1 MGQPPYEDP
10 PDEGAGGP
18 VGEPRVGVDSWV
30 ASHEGRRERSTG
42 ISGRIKAWWQ
52 RTPPAGRLLVFVI
65 PAIIFPLVSN
75 SGNIYRYGILT
86 LIYALLAYGLTI
98 VVGFA
103 GLLDLG
109 YIAFFGFGAY
119 AYGYLASQHTGHHWH
134 AELALPVVVVASAG
148 LGIILGSPSLRLLG
162 DYLAIVTLF
171 FGQAFVIFVNNA
183 NRIDFPF
190 FGQVDLTGGAQGL
203 EGVDPLNFFGYKV
216 STNKGYFYVAVIML
230 VLIVAMLHLVNH
242 SRTGRAWRALREDP
256 LAAEVLSIPVN
267 RLKILAFAFG
277 AAVAG
282 LIGCLY
288 SSIQTLDAPGDYSVG
303 LLITIYAIVILGG
316 AGSLSGVI
324 IAALIVN
331 GVPELLRN
339 PSNGRYVFYVGLLLV
354 LWYFLKTWQRLLI
367 VLGGTLVFGW
377 VLYGIS
383 SVVWDRGTSGQPVV
397 DPETGSN
404 WLSTA
409 ISHWMLT
416 PTDRT
421 QIANW
426 AFFGLVI
433 LIMIATLVRGWWQVL
448 VLIPTVWIAA
458 FAWENLLFTPDQING
473 PTRLLLLGTVLVVL
487 MNARPQGLFGTRQVE
502 IV

>member
-1 MGQPPYEDP
+1 MSEPQDPRDAGAP
-10 PDEGAGGP
+10 PDR
-18 VGEPRVGVDSWV
+18 PRVGVDEWV
-30 ASHEGRRERSTG
+30 ASHEARREQH
-42 ISGRIKAWWQ
+42 GRIRRTVEDWWH
-52 RTPPAGRLLVFVI
+52 RTPPAAHLLVFLI
-65 PAIIFPLVSN
+65 PAIVFPLITN
-75 SGNIYRYGILT
+75 TGNIYRYGVIT

-119 AYGYLASQHTGHHWH
+119 AYGFLASQHTGRHWQ
-134 AELALPVVVVASAG
+134 ALVALPVVIIATAV
-148 LGIILGSPSLRLLG
+148 LGVILGSPSLRLIG

-171 FGQAFVIFVNNA
+171 FGQAFVLFANNA
-183 NRIDFPF
+183 NRINFPF
-190 FGQVDLTGGAQGL
+190 FGEIDLTGGAQGL
-203 EGVDPLNFFGYKV
+203 EGVDPLNFFGYKI
-216 STNKGYFYVAVIML
+216 STMKGYFYVAVVMM
-230 VLIVAMLHLVNH
+230 VLIVTLLHLVNK

-288 SSIQTLDAPGDYSVG
+288 SSVQTLDAPGDYDTG

-316 AGSLSGVI
+316 AGSISGVI

-339 PSNGRYVFYVGLLLV
+339 PDNGRYVFYLGLILALR
-354 LWYFLKTWQRLLI
+354 YFLKSWRRLAI
-367 VLGGTLVFGW
+367 VLGGAIAFGFLV
-377 VLYGIS
+377 YGIS
-383 SVVWDRGTSGQPVV
+383 SLVWDRGTSGAPVV
-397 DPETGSN
+397 GPNGGN
-404 WLSTA
+404 WLGTA
-409 ISHWMLT
+409 ISHWMLL
-416 PTDRT
+416 PTNAT

-426 AFFGLVI
+426 AYFSLVI
-433 LIMIATLVRGWWQVL
+433 LIMIATLVKGRWQTL
-448 VLIPTVWIAA
+448 VLMPTVWVAA

-487 MNARPQGLFGTRQVE
+487 MNARPQGLFGTARVE

>member
-1 MGQPPYEDP
+1 MSQPDDPRDEGMP
-10 PDEGAGGP
+10 PDR
-18 VGEPRVGVDSWV
+18 PRVGVDEWV
-30 ASHEGRRERSTG
+30 ASHEGRREHHGG
-42 ISGRIKAWWQ
+42 IRGTVEDWWH
-52 RTPPAGRLLVFVI
+52 RTPPAAHLLVFLI

-75 SGNIYRYGILT
+75 TGNIYRYGVIT

-119 AYGYLASQHTGHHWH
+119 AYGFLASQHTGRHWQ
-134 AELALPVVVVASAG
+134 ALIALPVVVIAAAV
-148 LGIILGSPSLRLLG
+148 LGIVLGSPSLRLIG

-171 FGQAFVIFVNNA
+171 FGQAFVLFANNA
-183 NRIDFPF
+183 NRISFPF
-190 FGQVDLTGGAQGL
+190 FGEVDLTGGAQGL
-203 EGVDPLNFFGYKV
+203 EGVDPLNFFGYKI
-216 STNKGYFYVAVIML
+216 STMKGYFYVAVVMM
-230 VLIVAMLHLVNH
+230 VLIVAMLHLVNK

-277 AAVAG
+277 AAIAG

-288 SSIQTLDAPGDYSVG
+288 SSVQTLDAPGDYDTG

-316 AGSLSGVI
+316 AGSISGVI

-339 PSNGRYVFYVGLLLV
+339 PDNGRWVFYLGLILV
-354 LWYFLKTWQRLLI
+354 LGYFLKSWKRLAI
-367 VLGGTLVFGW
+367 VLGGAIAFGF
-377 VLYGIS
+377 VVYGIS
-383 SVVWDRGTSGQPVV
+383 SLIWDRGTSGAPVV
-397 DPETGSN
+397 GPNGAN
-404 WLSTA
+404 WLGTA
-409 ISHWMLT
+409 ISHWMLL
-416 PTDRT
+416 PVNAI

-426 AFFGLVI
+426 AYFSLVI
-433 LIMIATLVRGWWQVL
+433 LIMISTLAKGWWQTI
-448 VLIPTVWIAA
+448 VLIPTVWVAA

-487 MNARPQGLFGTRQVE
+487 MNARPQGLFGTARVE

>member
-1 MGQPPYEDP
+1 MSESGDPSQEQP
-10 PDEGAGGP
+10 AGP
-18 VGEPRVGVDSWV
+18 AAPRVGVDSWV
-30 ASHEGRRERSTG
+30 ATHEGRREQSGGITG
-42 ISGRIKAWWQ
+42 YIKSWWR
-52 RTPPAGRLLVFVI
+52 RTPSWGRLLVFVI
-65 PAIIFPLVSN
+65 PAAIFPLITN
-75 SGNIYRYGILT
+75 DGNIYRYGILT

-119 AYGYLASQHTGHHWH
+119 AYGFLASQHTGHHWQ
-134 AELALPVVVVASAG
+134 AWVALPVVIIASAL
-148 LGIILGSPSLRLLG
+148 LGIVLGSPSLRLIG

-203 EGVDPLNFFGYKV
+203 EGVDPLNFFGYKI
-216 STNKGYFYVAVIML
+216 STNKGYFYVALIML
-230 VLIVAMLHLVNH
+230 IVIVAMLHVVNH
-242 SRTGRAWRALREDP
+242 SRTGRAWRALKEDP

-339 PSNGRYVFYVGLLLV
+339 PSNGRYVFYLGLILV

-377 VLYGIS
+377 IVYGIS
-383 SVVWDRGTSGQPVV
+383 SLVWDRGTSGLPVV
-397 DPETGSN
+397 DAETGPN

-409 ISHWMLT
+409 VSHWMLT

-433 LIMIATLVRGWWQVL
+433 LIMIATLVRGWWQIV
-448 VLIPTVWIAA
+448 VLIPTVWVAC
-458 FAWENLLFTPDQING
+458 FAWENLLFTPDNING
-473 PTRLLLLGTVLVVL
+473 STRLLLLGTVLVVL
-487 MNARPQGLFGTRQVE
+487 MNARPEGLFGTRQVE

>member
-1 MGQPPYEDP
+1 MSQPDDPRDEGTP
-10 PDEGAGGP
+10 PDR
-18 VGEPRVGVDSWV
+18 PRVGVDEWV
-30 ASHEGRRERSTG
+30 ASHEGRRERH
-42 ISGRIKAWWQ
+42 GRIRGTVEDWWH
-52 RTPPAGRLLVFVI
+52 RTPPAAHLLVFLI

-75 SGNIYRYGILT
+75 TGNIYRYGVIT

-119 AYGYLASQHTGHHWH
+119 AYGFLASQHTGRHWQ
-134 AELALPVVVVASAG
+134 ALVALPVVIIATAV
-148 LGIILGSPSLRLLG
+148 LGIILGSPSLRLIG

-171 FGQAFVIFVNNA
+171 FGQAFVLFANNA
-183 NRIDFPF
+183 NRISFPF
-190 FGQVDLTGGAQGL
+190 FGEVDLTGGSQGL
-203 EGVDPLNFFGYKV
+203 EGVDPLNFFGYKI
-216 STNKGYFYVAVIML
+216 STMKGYFYVAVVMM
-230 VLIVAMLHLVNH
+230 VLIVTMLHLVNK

-288 SSIQTLDAPGDYSVG
+288 SSVQTLDAPGDYDTG

-316 AGSLSGVI
+316 AGSISGVI

-339 PSNGRYVFYVGLLLV
+339 PDNGRYVFYIGLILV
-354 LWYFLKTWQRLLI
+354 LGYFMKSWKRLAI
-367 VLGGTLVFGW
+367 VLGGAIAFGF
-377 VLYGIS
+377 VVYGIS
-383 SVVWDRGTSGQPVV
+383 GLVWDRGTSAAPVV
-397 DPETGSN
+397 GPNGGN
-404 WLSTA
+404 WLGTA
-409 ISHWMLT
+409 ISHWMLL
-416 PTDRT
+416 PVNAT

-426 AFFGLVI
+426 AYFSLVI
-433 LIMIATLVRGWWQVL
+433 LIMIATLVKGWWQTI
-448 VLIPTVWIAA
+448 VLIPTVWVAA

-487 MNARPQGLFGTRQVE
+487 MNARPQGLFGTARVE

>member
-1 MGQPPYEDP
+1 MSQPDDPEDAGP
-10 PDEGAGGP
+10 APD
-18 VGEPRVGVDSWV
+18 EPRVGVDSWV
-30 ASHEGRRERSTG
+30 ASHEQRREGAGG
-42 ISGRIKAWWQ
+42 IAGWIQGWWR
-52 RTPPAGRLLVFVI
+52 RTPPAGRLLVFLI
-65 PAIIFPLVSN
+65 PAVIFPLVSN

-119 AYGYLASQHTGHHWH
+119 AYGFLASQHTGRHWQ
-134 AELALPVVVVASAG
+134 ALVVLPIVVIAAAV
-148 LGIILGSPSLRLLG
+148 LGIVLGSPSLRLLG

-171 FGQAFVIFVNNA
+171 FGQAFVLFANNA

-190 FGQVDLTGGAQGL
+190 FGEVDLTGGSQGL

-216 STNKGYFYVAVIML
+216 STNKGYFYVALIMM
-230 VLIVAMLHLVNH
+230 VLIVTMLHLVNH

-267 RLKILAFAFG
+267 RLKIMAFAFG

-288 SSIQTLDAPGDYSVG
+288 SSVQTLDAPGDYDIG

-339 PSNGRYVFYVGLLLV
+339 PNNGRYVFYLGLILV
-354 LWYFLKTWQRLLI
+354 FGYFLHSWKRLAI
-367 VLGGTLVFGW
+367 VLGGAIAFGF
-377 VLYGIS
+377 VVYGIS
-383 SVVWDRGTSGQPVV
+383 SLVWDRGTSGPPVV
-397 DPETGSN
+397 DPESGPN
-404 WLSTA
+404 WLGTA
-409 ISHWMLT
+409 ISHWMLL
-416 PTDRT
+416 PTNAT

-426 AFFGLVI
+426 AYFALVI
-433 LIMIATLVRGWWQVL
+433 LIMIATLTKGWWQTL
-448 VLIPTVWIAA
+448 VLIPTVWVAA

-487 MNARPQGLFGTRQVE
+487 MNARPQGLFGTARVE

>member
-1 MGQPPYEDP
+1 MSQPPYEDP
-10 PDEGAGGP
+10 RDEGTP
-18 VGEPRVGVDSWV
+18 PDEPRVGVDSWV
-30 ASHEGRRERSTG
+30 ATHEGRREQATG
-42 ISGRIKAWWQ
+42 ISGRIREWWR
-52 RTPPAGRLLVFVI
+52 RTPPAGRLLVFLI

-75 SGNIYRYGILT
+75 SGNIYRYGLLT

-119 AYGYLASQHTGHHWH
+119 AYGYLASQHTGRHWD
-134 AELALPVVVVASAG
+134 AALALPVVVVASAV
-148 LGIILGSPSLRLLG
+148 LGIVLGSPSLRLLG

-171 FGQAFVIFVNNA
+171 FGQAFSIFVNNA

-230 VLIVAMLHLVNH
+230 VLIVTMLHLVNH

-288 SSIQTLDAPGDYSVG
+288 SSVQTLDAPGDYGIG
-303 LLITIYAIVILGG
+303 LLITVYAIVILGG

-339 PSNGRYVFYVGLLLV
+339 PSNGRYVFYVGLILV
-354 LWYFLKTWQRLLI
+354 LAYFLQSWKRLVI
-367 VLGGTLVFGW
+367 VLGGAIAFGF
-377 VLYGIS
+377 VVYGIS
-383 SVVWDRGTSGQPVV
+383 SVVWDRGTSGSPVV
-397 DPETGSN
+397 DPETGAN

-421 QIANW
+421 QVANW
-426 AFFGLVI
+426 AYFALVI
-433 LIMIATLVRGWWQVL
+433 LVMIATLVHGWWRTL
-448 VLIPTVWIAA
+448 LLIPTVWVAA

-502 IV
+502 IA

>member
-1 MGQPPYEDP
+1 MSQHTDPDQPGDP
-10 PDEGAGGP
+10 TQ
-18 VGEPRVGVDSWV
+18 PRVGVDEWV
-30 ASHEGRRERSTG
+30 ATHEGRSERAGG
-42 ISGRIKAWWQ
+42 IGGRIQDLWR
-52 RTPPAGRLLVFVI
+52 RTPPAGRLLVFLI
-65 PAIIFPLVSN
+65 PALIFPLVSN

-119 AYGYLASQHTGHHWH
+119 AYGFLASQHTGRHWQ
-134 AELALPVVVVASAG
+134 ALVALPVVVIAAAL

-171 FGQAFVIFVNNA
+171 FGQAFVIFANNA
-183 NRIDFPF
+183 NRIDFPY
-190 FGQVDLTGGAQGL
+190 FGEVDLTGGSQGL

-216 STNKGYFYVAVIML
+216 STEKGYFYVAVIMM
-230 VLIVAMLHLVNH
+230 VLIVTMLHLVNH

-267 RLKILAFAFG
+267 RLKIMAFAFG
-277 AAVAG
+277 AAIAG

-288 SSIQTLDAPGDYSVG
+288 SSVQTLDAPGDYDIG

-339 PSNGRYVFYVGLLLV
+339 PNNGRYVFYLGVILLLA
-354 LWYFLKTWQRLLI
+354 YFLHSWKRLAI
-367 VLGGTLVFGW
+367 VLGGAIAFGF
-377 VLYGIS
+377 VVYGIS
-383 SVVWDRGTSGQPVV
+383 SVVWDRGTSGAPVV
-397 DPETGSN
+397 DPEKGAN
-404 WLSTA
+404 WVATA
-409 ISHWMLT
+409 ISHWMLL
-416 PTDRT
+416 PTNAT
-421 QIANW
+421 QIADW
-426 AFFGLVI
+426 AYFALVI
-433 LIMIATLVRGWWQVL
+433 LIMISTLAKGWWQTL
-448 VLIPTVWIAA
+448 VLIPTVWVAA

-487 MNARPQGLFGTRQVE
+487 MNARPQGLFGTARVE